1 MPICPELQYLYA
13 QAYMQQ
19 QAQVAEASYSAYG
32 MQPNQYYQNTC
43 MGLRLLLVLVDMGG
57 PMPLPIMGLT
67 PLLELEATHRYVYTR
82 MQLVLYMELATD

>member
-1 MPICPELQYLYA
+1 
-13 QAYMQQ
+13 MQQ
-19 QAQVAEASYSAYG
+19 QAQVAAASYSAYG
-32 MQPNQYYQNTC
+32 MQPNQYYC

-82 MQLVLYMELATD
+82 MQLVFIWNLLLTSTKSILTGMS